1 METSFIAG
9 VFVGSIVG
17 FLLATL
23 CHIAS
28 EIRDDEE
35 IEIKEKDNKE

>member
-1 METSFIAG
+1 MPFIAG
-9 VFVGSIVG
+9 IFVGGLIG

-28 EIRDDEE
+28 EIDD
-35 IEIKEKDNKE
+35 KENNNKE

>member
-1 METSFIAG
+1 MGTSFIAG
-9 VFVGSIVG
+9 IFIGGLIG

-28 EIRDDEE
+28 EIDEKE
-35 IEIKEKDNKE
+35 DLEKDNKE